1 MKVFIVYVIIIVF
14 IILIFIMTS
23 RYKRKV
29 FQELDRKKHRLKF
42 CYGMSAFILDFINT
56 HVYTINYDTIKVKLS
71 RIYVKKADETE
82 AYLHVVSKVSLSII
96 VFMIIAAAGCLKCA
110 ENIFSNHDKVV
121 YIERPE
127 YGNGEKRYHLMA
139 GYEDGSHE
147 RVDIILSERKFTEN
161 EIMQMFTDSYDELVE
176 KFLGNNDE
184 LGNITDSVN
193 LIHKVGNEI
202 SVDWDISGTEFIDY
216 YGDIKWENIT
226 GQAKTEIKVKLSFED
241 YSQDY
246 TLPLILNKEGRNEK
260 SRIHNELSTLID
272 SSSEYDK
279 KIMLPEYVAGHKVN
293 FFYKKEKDTLLYLF
307 IAFAAAVIL
316 FVVKEK
322 DTDKKLEERKSQ
334 LEADYAQIV
343 NKLTVLQGSGMTL
356 LSAWDKIIT
365 DYERNSEKKIRFAYE
380 EMKYAR
386 NRMKAGYSE
395 TASYLEFGR
404 RCGTHTYIK
413 FANLLEQNIKKGTKG
428 LKDILNAEARDA
440 LEERKALARKK
451 GDEAGTKL
459 LLPMGIMLIISII
472 MIIVPA
478 LMSISI

>member
-1 MKVFIVYVIIIVF
+1 MKVFIVYMIITVF
-14 IILIFIMTS
+14 IMLILIVTS
-23 RYKRKV
+23 GYKRK
-29 FQELDRKKHRLKF
+29 FFRELDKKKHRLKF
-42 CYGMSAFILDFINT
+42 CYGLSAFVIDFINT
-56 HVYTINYDTIKVKLS
+56 HVYAINYDTIKVKLS
-71 RIYVKKADETE
+71 RIYVKKADEAE
-82 AYLHVVSKVSLSII
+82 AYLYLVSKVSLSII
-96 VFMIIAAAGCLKCA
+96 SFMIIVAAGCFKCA
-110 ENIFSNHDKVV
+110 ENTFSKPNKVV

-127 YGNGEKRYHLMA
+127 YGNGEKGYRLMA
-139 GYEDGSHE
+139 DYEDGSHE
-147 RVDIILSERKFTEN
+147 KVDIMLSERKYTEN

-176 KFLGNNDE
+176 EFLGNNDE

-193 LIHKVGNEI
+193 LINKVGNDI
-202 SVDWDISGTEFIDY
+202 TVDWDFSETEFIDY

-226 GQAKTEIKVKLSFED
+226 GQEETEIKVKLSFGD

-246 TLPLILNKEGRNEK
+246 TLPLIINAEGRKEK
-260 SRIHNELSTLID
+260 SRIQNELNILID

-279 KIMLPEYVAGHKVN
+279 KIILPEYVAGHKVK
-293 FFYKKEKDTLLYLF
+293 FFYKKEKSTLLYLF
-307 IAFAAAVIL
+307 IAFAAAIIL
-316 FVVKEK
+316 FVVKER
-322 DTDKKLEERKSQ
+322 DTDKKIEERKSQ
-334 LEADYAQIV
+334 LEVDYAQIV
-343 NKLTVLQGSGMTL
+343 NKLTILQGSGMTL

-365 DYERNSEKKIRFAYE
+365 DYERNRKKKIRFAYE

-404 RCGTHTYIK
+404 RCGIHTYIK

-428 LKDILNAEARDA
+428 LKDILNAEAREA

-472 MIIVPA
+472 MILVPA
-478 LMSISI
+478 LMSIGI

>member
-14 IILIFIMTS
+14 IMLIFIMTS
-23 RYKRKV
+23 GYKRKI
-29 FQELDRKKHRLKF
+29 FRELDKKKHRLKF
-42 CYGMSAFILDFINT
+42 CYGLSAFVIDFINT
-56 HVYTINYDTIKVKLS
+56 HVYVINYDTIKVKLS
-71 RIYVKKADETE
+71 RIYVKKADEAE
-82 AYLHVVSKVSLSII
+82 AYLYLVSKVSLSII
-96 VFMIIAAAGCLKCA
+96 SFMIIVVAGCFKCA
-110 ENIFSNHDKVV
+110 ENTFSKPNKVV

-127 YGNGEKRYHLMA
+127 YGNGEKGYHLMA
-139 GYEDGSHE
+139 GFEDGSHE
-147 RVDIILSERKFTEN
+147 KIDIILSERKYTEN

-193 LIHKVGNEI
+193 LINKVGDEI
-202 SVDWDISGTEFIDY
+202 TVDWDFSETEFIDY

-226 GQAKTEIKVKLSFED
+226 GQGKTEIKVKLSFGN

-246 TLPLILNKEGRNEK
+246 TLPLIINKEGRNEK
-260 SRIHNELSTLID
+260 SRIQNELNTLID

-279 KIMLPEYVAGHKVN
+279 KIILPEYVAGHKVK
-293 FFYKKEKDTLLYLF
+293 FFYKKEKSTLLYLF
-307 IAFAAAVIL
+307 IAFAAGVIL

-322 DTDKKLEERKSQ
+322 DTDKKLEERKRQ
-334 LEADYAQIV
+334 LETDYAQIV
-343 NKLTVLQGSGMTL
+343 NKLTILQGSGMTL

-365 DYERNSEKKIRFAYE
+365 DYERNSKKKIRFAYE

-404 RCGTHTYIK
+404 RCGIHTYIK

-428 LKDILNAEARDA
+428 LRDILNAEARDA

-459 LLPMGIMLIISII
+459 LLPMGIMLVISII

-478 LMSISI
+478 LMSIGI